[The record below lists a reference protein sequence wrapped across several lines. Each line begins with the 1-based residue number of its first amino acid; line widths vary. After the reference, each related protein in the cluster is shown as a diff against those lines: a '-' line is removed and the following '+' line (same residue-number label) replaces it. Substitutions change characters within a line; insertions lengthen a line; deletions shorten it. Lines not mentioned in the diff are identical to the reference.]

1 MEKLHPLRR
10 LAVLI
15 PRLARCP
22 LQGRGGE
29 QRDQQLPGAEAPQ
42 VVTNSGLSARRRDSA
57 TSSDPGRE
65 VQQRSQDNC
74 Q

>member
-1 MEKLHPLRR
+1 MEKLQPLRQ

-15 PRLARCP
+15 PRLERCL

-42 VVTNSGLSARRRDSA
+42 AARNFHESRSASCNEKVSAMNANTRDSRVR
-57 TSSDPGRE
+57 P
-65 VQQRSQDNC
+65 
-74 Q
+74 